1 MLFSYICILKTRT
14 GFLEPSKT
22 RFLRLIT
29 YYKPLKISY
38 RKITLIVLT
47 MFYVA
52 SRSVVK
58 RDFVKFY
65 IRKRMNLR
73 QNITIYHQ

>member
-1 MLFSYICILKTRT
+1 MFFSYIYILKTRT
-14 GFLEPSKT
+14 GFLKPSKM

-29 YYKPLKISY
+29 YYKPLKTSY

-52 SRSVVK
+52 SSSVVK
-58 RDFVKFY
+58 CDFVKFY